1 MFKKSNTS
9 SRLNA
14 NVLNLKLKYCT
25 VQLNCTFAAVAFLTT
40 RGSLYHTLRIPAAC
54 ASIVNIS
61 NCPEHVQRHSST
73 PDLSHQEAVYL
84 AQNVFFERRR
94 LVSSLIFCCFPAD
107 VFVRGRGVTLHV
119 SACSAAPGPAFSL
132 LHHATDLSGVGI
144 FLSFGTRCGFVA

>member
-84 AQNVFFERRR
+84 AQNVFFDACFIFVLHGRRNCR
-94 LVSSLIFCCFPAD
+94 VNAGGAAPYASL
-107 VFVRGRGVTLHV
+107 
-119 SACSAAPGPAFSL
+119 SSAAFYM
-132 LHHATDLSGVGI
+132 
-144 FLSFGTRCGFVA
+144 

>member
-54 ASIVNIS
+54 ASIVNIC

-84 AQNVFFERRR
+84 AQNVFFESTPTCFVINLLLFSCRR
-94 LVSSLIFCCFPAD
+94 LCP
-107 VFVRGRGVTLHV
+107 RPWRNVTCV
-119 SACSAAPGPAFSL
+119 SL
-132 LHHATDLSGVGI
+132 LR
-144 FLSFGTRCGFVA
+144 GTRASL